1 VPGAN
6 CNGADEF
13 TYKANDGTADS
24 NVATVALKVRSVS
37 DPPMAQWDQV
47 MIEKDTPA
55 NIDVLANDS
64 DGDGDDFSIT
74 EVTSPN
80 YGTATITE
88 SGEIRYSPN
97 AGYTSPDFDPDFFN
111 YTVTD
116 STGETGIAGVNLT
129 VQDTTAPTVL
139 STKPANGAVNV
150 APTTNVEVVFS
161 EAINADTLI
170 NGETVKLVKK
180 GTTTALAATV
190 SYDAVNRKAI
200 LDPTKPLARRVTY
213 TATITTGVKD
223 RADSPLAAD
232 KVWSFKI
239 KR

>member
-1 VPGAN
+1 
-6 CNGADEF
+6 
-13 TYKANDGTADS
+13 
-24 NVATVALKVRSVS
+24 
-37 DPPMAQWDQV
+37 
-47 MIEKDTPA
+47 
-55 NIDVLANDS
+55 
-64 DGDGDDFSIT
+64 
-74 EVTSPN
+74 
-80 YGTATITE
+80 
-88 SGEIRYSPN
+88 
-97 AGYTSPDFDPDFFN
+97 
-111 YTVTD
+111 
-116 STGETGIAGVNLT
+116 

-150 APTTNVEVVFS
+150 APTTNVEAVFS

-180 GTTTALAATV
+180 GTATV

-200 LDPTKPLARRVTY
+200 LDPTKPLARRATY

-223 RADSPLAAD
+223 RADIPLAAD